1 MNITRLP
8 VIFLAFSALSLPCS
22 ATPEGQTIYT
32 AKHKETAEKLAVQ
45 QDELQADTS
54 DLIMGETNEEVIDL
68 LKKCRH
74 AMNDA
79 VDLLENYNTGG
90 PTLAAQSAVIELIYL
105 AAKARMSMP
114 GGGAGG
120 KLPKFGENGMKPGS
134 EALMNMLRQLLGMD
148 SESQSMQQGDS
159 EGEGQGQG
167 QGEGQ
172 NGRGNKPGKGADGK
186 SDMASSQQ
194 KGVSS
199 PDTAAESRSVP
210 KSTGMSA
217 DDMPSEF
224 RKALDAYNRTL
235 QK

>member
-1 MNITRLP
+1 MNTARLP
-8 VIFLAFSALSLPCS
+8 VIFLAFSALSLPCP
-22 ATPEGQTIYT
+22 AAPEGQTIYT

-90 PTLAAQSAVIELIYL
+90 PTLAAQSDVIELIYL

-120 KLPKFGENGMKPGS
+120 KLPKLGENGMKPGS

-186 SDMASSQQ
+186 SDMASSQE

-199 PDTAAESRSVP
+199 PDTAVESRSVL

-217 DDMPSEF
+217 DDMPAEF

>member
-1 MNITRLP
+1 MNTARLP
-8 VIFLAFSALSLPCS
+8 VIFLAFSALSLPCP
-22 ATPEGQTIYT
+22 AAPEGQTIYT

-90 PTLAAQSAVIELIYL
+90 QTLAAQSDVIELIYL

-120 KLPKFGENGMKPGS
+120 KLPKLGENGMKPGS

-186 SDMASSQQ
+186 SDMASSQE

-199 PDTAAESRSVP
+199 PDTAVESRSDP
-210 KSTGMSA
+210 KTTGMSA
-217 DDMPSEF
+217 DDRPAEF
-224 RKALDAYNRTL
+224 RKPLDAYNRTL

>member
-1 MNITRLP
+1 MNTARLP
-8 VIFLAFSALSLPCS
+8 VIFLAFSTLSLPCP
-22 ATPEGQTIYT
+22 AAPEGQTIYT

-54 DLIMGETNEEVIDL
+54 DLIMGETNEEVVDL

-90 PTLAAQSAVIELIYL
+90 PTLAAQSDVIELIYL

-120 KLPKFGENGMKPGS
+120 KLPKLGENGMKPGS

-167 QGEGQ
+167 EGQ

-186 SDMASSQQ
+186 SDMASSQE

-217 DDMPSEF
+217 DDMPAEF

>member
-1 MNITRLP
+1 MNTVRLP
-8 VIFLAFSALSLPCS
+8 VILLALSTFSLPCL

-54 DLIMGETNEEVIDL
+54 DLIMGETNEEVVDL

-90 PTLAAQSAVIELIYL
+90 PTLAAQSDVIELIYL

-148 SESQSMQQGDS
+148 SESQSMQQGES
-159 EGEGQGQG
+159 EGE
-167 QGEGQ
+167 
-172 NGRGNKPGKGADGK
+172 RTTGATNREK
-186 SDMASSQQ
+186 E
-194 KGVSS
+194 
-199 PDTAAESRSVP
+199 PTESRIWLPPRKGEFPTQTRRWKAAPSP
-210 KSTGMSA
+210 NPPGCLQMTCPPNSA
-217 DDMPSEF
+217 RRWTPITEPS
-224 RKALDAYNRTL
+224 RSSKR
-235 QK
+235 

>member
-1 MNITRLP
+1 MNISRLP
-8 VIFLAFSALSLPCS
+8 GIFLACSALALPCS

-90 PTLAAQSAVIELIYL
+90 PTLAAQSDVIELIYL

-134 EALMNMLRQLLGMD
+134 EALER
-148 SESQSMQQGDS
+148 
-159 EGEGQGQG
+159 
-167 QGEGQ
+167 
-172 NGRGNKPGKGADGK
+172 GKGKDRAR
-186 SDMASSQQ
+186 AR
-194 KGVSS
+194 
-199 PDTAAESRSVP
+199 TAGATSREKEPTESRTWLP
-210 KSTGMSA
+210 PRKKGFPAPTRR
-217 DDMPSEF
+217 
-224 RKALDAYNRTL
+224 RKAAPSPNPPGCPQMTCPPNSARRWTPTTEPSRSS
-235 QK
+235 KR

>member
-90 PTLAAQSAVIELIYL
+90 PTLAAQSDVIELIYL

-134 EALMNMLRQLLGMD
+134 EALMNMLRQLLGH
-148 SESQSMQQGDS
+148 
-159 EGEGQGQG
+159 GQRVPVHAAGGQRRRG
-167 QGEGQ
+167 ARART
-172 NGRGNKPGKGADGK
+172 GRGPERPGQQAGKRSRRKVGHGFLPGKRGFQPRHGGGK
-186 SDMASSQQ
+186 PLRPQIHRD
-194 KGVSS
+194 V
-199 PDTAAESRSVP
+199 R
-210 KSTGMSA
+210 
-217 DDMPSEF
+217 
-224 RKALDAYNRTL
+224 R
-235 QK
+235 

>member
-1 MNITRLP
+1 MNTARLP
-8 VIFLAFSALSLPCS
+8 VIFLAFSALSLPCP
-22 ATPEGQTIYT
+22 AAPEGQTIYT

-45 QDELQADTS
+45 LDELQADTS

-90 PTLAAQSAVIELIYL
+90 PTLAAQSDVIELIYL

-120 KLPKFGENGMKPGS
+120 KLPKLGENGMKPGS

-186 SDMASSQQ
+186 SDMASSQE

-199 PDTAAESRSVP
+199 PDTAVESRSVP

-217 DDMPSEF
+217 DDMPAEF

>member
-1 MNITRLP
+1 MNTARLP
-8 VIFLAFSALSLPCS
+8 VIFLAFSALSLPCP
-22 ATPEGQTIYT
+22 AAPEGQTIYT

-79 VDLLENYNTGG
+79 VALLENYNTGG
-90 PTLAAQSAVIELIYL
+90 PTLAAQSDVIELSYL

-120 KLPKFGENGMKPGS
+120 KLPKLGENGMKPGS

-186 SDMASSQQ
+186 SDMASSQE

-199 PDTAAESRSVP
+199 HDTAVESRSVP

-217 DDMPSEF
+217 DDMPAEF

>member
-90 PTLAAQSAVIELIYL
+90 PTLAAQSDVIELIYL

-186 SDMASSQQ
+186 SDMGFQPRHGGGKPLRPQ
-194 KGVSS
+194 IHRDV
-199 PDTAAESRSVP
+199 R
-210 KSTGMSA
+210 
-217 DDMPSEF
+217 
-224 RKALDAYNRTL
+224 R
-235 QK
+235 